1 MFGGH
6 EPFETLM
13 KKSVHTQTY
22 PKVANNFSG
31 LQIASTPQTHCW
43 LSINLKLGTGLP
55 GCPVTELVVH
65 ISWTFGGNIY
75 LYVGSPATGS
85 HVVSSYLLIS
95 F

>member
-31 LQIASTPQTHCW
+31 LQIAGY
-43 LSINLKLGTGLP
+43 LSISN
-55 GCPVTELVVH
+55 
-65 ISWTFGGNIY
+65 
-75 LYVGSPATGS
+75 
-85 HVVSSYLLIS
+85 
-95 F
+95 